1 MFLLLIESRLK
12 YLIFLII
19 IFLFSNNAYALPSFQ
34 EVKNSYKK
42 SEVYLLDRHGE
53 IIHEM
58 RIDNTVR
65 RLDWTELKDISPSL
79 IKAVIH
85 SEDRNFYEHSG
96 VDWKALVFSFI
107 KNIFSDK
114 TRGASTITMQ
124 VVSILDKRLKPKKTK
139 RTISQK
145 IEQIKSAIELEKTW
159 TKQQIL
165 EAYLNLVYFRG
176 EIQGISAAAHGI
188 FQKSPSGL
196 TNLESIIL
204 ASLIPAPN
212 SSITNLAKRACL
224 LSESLKYNISCEEIK
239 NITNV
244 VLSRPYF
251 IKPSIALAPQVAR
264 KLLTEG
270 KNVTTT
276 IDRRIQSFAIEVLNR
291 HLSMLKAQNVNDGAV
306 LVVDNDTGEILAYV
320 ANSGALSTA
329 RHVDGIIAK
338 RQAGSTLKP
347 FLYEL
352 ALEKRIITSAS
363 LIEDSPLNIPTERG
377 IYVPKNYAFEYRGVV
392 SVRTALASSINI
404 PAVRVLM
411 LVGVENF
418 AIRLKQLGFEDIK
431 DGEYYG
437 ESMAL
442 GTVDVSLYELV
453 NAYRTLANRGRWS
466 KLVIVPEKRT
476 KRYRRVMEEESAFIV
491 SDIISDREARSET
504 FGFENPISTRFW
516 TAVKTGTSKDM
527 RDNWCIGFSR
537 KYTVGVWVGNFYG
550 GPMWNVSGVSGAAP
564 VWLEIM
570 NYLHRNIPS
579 NVPKPPH
586 GVVAKKVNFKDRIEP
601 DRLEW
606 FIKGT
611 EIDSFVVLEASL
623 EKPQIVYPVDGTTI
637 AIDPDIPED
646 NQIIMFQFKPQSN
659 QYEWILNNE
668 RTGIKDSIF
677 LWKPEKGVHR
687 LAIINNENTI
697 VDSVVFIV
705 K

>member
-1 MFLLLIESRLK
+1 M
-12 YLIFLII
+12 IFLII
-19 IFLFSNNAYALPSFQ
+19 IFLFSNSAYAVPGFQ
-34 EVKNSYKK
+34 DVKNSYKK

-58 RIDNTVR
+58 RMDNTVR
-65 RLDWTELKDISPSL
+65 RLDWTELKDISPSM

-85 SEDRNFYEHSG
+85 SEDKNFYEHSG
-96 VDWKALVFSFI
+96 VDWKALGLTFI
-107 KNIFSDK
+107 RNIFSDK

-124 VVSILDKRLKPKKTK
+124 LVSILDKRLKPKKIK

-145 IEQIKSAIELEKTW
+145 IEQIKSALELEKTW

-176 EIQGISAAAHGI
+176 EIQGIFAAAQGI

-196 TNLESIIL
+196 TDLESIIL

-212 SSITNLAKRACL
+212 SSITDVAKRACL
-224 LSESLKYNISCEEIK
+224 LSESLKYNISCEEIR
-239 NITNV
+239 NLTNV

-251 IKPSIALAPQVAR
+251 IKPSTALAPQVAR

-276 IDRRIQSFAIEVLNR
+276 IDRRIQSFATEVLKH
-291 HLSMLKAQNVNDGAV
+291 HLSLLKAQNVNDGAV

-320 ANSGALSTA
+320 ANSGELSTA
-329 RHVDGIIAK
+329 RHVDGIMAK

-377 IYVPKNYAFEYRGVV
+377 IYVPKNYDNEYRGFV

-404 PAVRVLM
+404 PAVKVLM
-411 LVGVENF
+411 LVGVDNF
-418 AIRLKQLGFEDIK
+418 ATRLKQLGFEDIK

-466 KLVIVPEKRT
+466 KLVIIPGKRT
-476 KRYRRVMEEESAFIV
+476 KSYRQVMEEESTFIV

-504 FGFENPISTRFW
+504 FSFENPISTRFW

-579 NVPKPPH
+579 DIPKPPL
-586 GVVAKKVNFKDRIEP
+586 GVVAKKITFKERIEP
-601 DRLEW
+601 ERVEW

-611 EIDSFVVLEASL
+611 EMDSSVVLQSYS
-623 EKPQIVYPVDGTTI
+623 EKPQIVYPADGTTI

-646 NQIIMFQFKPQSN
+646 NQIVIFQFKPQSN
-659 QYEWILNNE
+659 NYEWVLNNE
-668 RTGIKDSIF
+668 RTGIKDSTF

-687 LAIINNENTI
+687 VGIINNENLT